1 MSTLAADA
9 VLLVHFAFVSFVL
22 GGFALIWL
30 GALLHWQ
37 WIRNFR
43 FRAIH
48 LAAISFVAAEAV
60 AGVMCPL
67 TVWEDALRGSH
78 TQTSFIARWVRRML
92 FYELPEWVFTAVY
105 LSFAAMVALTL
116 WLVPPKRRRP
126 E

>member
-92 FYELPEWVFTAVY
+92 FYELPEWVFTAAY

-116 WLVPPKRRRP
+116 WLVPPKRRRRG
-126 E
+126 

>member
-1 MSTLAADA
+1 MATLAADA

-92 FYELPEWVFTAVY
+92 FYELPEWVFTAAY

-116 WLVPPKRRRP
+116 WLVPPKRRRR
-126 E
+126 